1 MRPERV
7 LEALR
12 DVLEDPDEARRILDA
27 LDSEE
32 QESRAEDA
40 AAARYEDAAHG
51 YDLDEATGHTFDPN
65 TGISAYDLDPGPRRN
80 DAGEWIG
87 YM

>member
-1 MRPERV
+1 MRPKRV

-27 LDSEE
+27 LDDEE
-32 QESRAEDA
+32 REGRAEAA

-51 YDLDEATGHTFDPN
+51 YDLDEETGHTFDPH
-65 TGISAYDLDPGPRRN
+65 TGESVYDFDPGPRRN